1 MATDQTSNQVLILY
15 RNHLG
20 VQNEGRVRMF
30 KPGGFDSV
38 PECCLKPSS
47 LDDFVMGPGF
57 RVIL

>member
-1 MATDQTSNQVLILY
+1 MA
-15 RNHLG
+15 
-20 VQNEGRVRMF
+20 VQNEGGVRMF

-57 RVIL
+57 RLIL